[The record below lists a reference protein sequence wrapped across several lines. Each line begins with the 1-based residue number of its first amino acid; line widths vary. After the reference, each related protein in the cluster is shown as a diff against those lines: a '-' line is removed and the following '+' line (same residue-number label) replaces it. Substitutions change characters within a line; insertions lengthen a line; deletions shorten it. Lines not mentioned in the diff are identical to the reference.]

1 MSKKIIIGSRGSKL
15 ALLYAQQ
22 AKDKIIE
29 NTNLGNDDILIKS
42 ITTKGDELQ
51 NIRLSEVGGKGLF
64 SSNIEKELQLKNIDI
79 AVHALKDMPANETK
93 GLITDSF
100 LKRNDPREILITKNN
115 KKLKDLDEKSIVG
128 TSSFR
133 REFQIKKIRKDLNC
147 KLIRGNVDTRIRKL
161 NEGIYD
167 AIILSYAGI
176 KFLKFENEISEIFSV
191 EEIIPSAGQGIIALQ
206 CRENDIFQILIGIG
220 IFLLFLVFRGLIS
233 KLVIKKLEVI
243 SKRTTNKLDD
253 TFVQSLVGPARF
265 LPIVLGFF
273 IASYYM
279 TFSLEGREVVDTINR
294 TLITILI
301 FWVIHQIIEPISY
314 ILSGLDK
321 ILTREL
327 IGWIIKSLKILI
339 FILGLAAV
347 LELWGIKIGPIIA
360 GLGLF
365 GVAVALGAQDLFKNL
380 ISGILVLVE
389 KRFKIGDWIA
399 VEGIIE
405 GIVEKIGFRST
416 TIRKF
421 DKSLAIIPNFQF
433 AENAVVN
440 VSETSNW
447 LISWIITLQYDTT
460 VDQLKKIR
468 DEIENHINSSEDY
481 NTSIGV
487 AVRVD
492 KFSDSSID
500 MYVRCFTK
508 SGSWSN
514 WLDVKERLAIAI
526 KEIVEKNGASFA
538 FPSQSIYVEKK

>member
-1 MSKKIIIGSRGSKL
+1 MELLNNFSDLFLSVWSK
-15 ALLYAQQ
+15 
-22 AKDKIIE
+22 
-29 NTNLGNDDILIKS
+29 
-42 ITTKGDELQ
+42 
-51 NIRLSEVGGKGLF
+51 
-64 SSNIEKELQLKNIDI
+64 
-79 AVHALKDMPANETK
+79 
-93 GLITDSF
+93 
-100 LKRNDPREILITKNN
+100 
-115 KKLKDLDEKSIVG
+115 
-128 TSSFR
+128 
-133 REFQIKKIRKDLNC
+133 
-147 KLIRGNVDTRIRKL
+147 
-161 NEGIYD
+161 GIH
-167 AIILSYAGI
+167 G
-176 KFLKFENEISEIFSV
+176 V
-191 EEIIPSAGQGIIALQ
+191 
-206 CRENDIFQILIGIG
+206 DIFQILIGIG
-220 IFLLFLVFRGLIS
+220 IFFIFLIFRGIIS
-233 KLVIKKLEVI
+233 KVIIKKLESI

-253 TFVQSLVGPARF
+253 TFVSAMEGPARF

-279 TFSLEGREVVDTINR
+279 SFAEDGRAIVDTINR
-294 TLITILI
+294 TLITIFI

-321 ILTREL
+321 MLTREL

-389 KRFKIGDWIA
+389 KRFKIGDWIL
-399 VEGIIE
+399 VDGIIE

-433 AENAVVN
+433 AENAVIN

-460 VDQLKKIR
+460 VDQLKTIR
-468 DEIENHINSSEDY
+468 DEIENYINKSEDY
-481 NTSIGV
+481 NTSVGV
-487 AVRVD
+487 AVRID

-508 SGSWSN
+508 SESWN
-514 WLDVKERLAIAI
+514 EMLAVKERLAIKI
-526 KEIVEKNGASFA
+526 KQIVESNRASFA
-538 FPSQSIYVEKK
+538 FPSQSIYIEKK